1 MPGASGSNPPYP
13 SYPMAQPYQTPQNY
27 PPYPVYPQTTGMYP
41 PASGGYPRPAYPPP
55 NPPQPNVSLIL
66 KAIILVPQVLKAYFN
81 KGNPIRVFSGSLS
94 ALPRVMFQDLFRH
107 LLTVFT
113 LGFMST

>member
-1 MPGASGSNPPYP
+1 MPMPGASGSNPPYP

-66 KAIILVPQVLKAYFN
+66 KAIILLSQVLKAYFN
-81 KGNPIRVFSGSLS
+81 KDNPLRVFSGSLS
-94 ALPRVMFQDLFRH
+94 ALPCV
-107 LLTVFT
+107 T
-113 LGFMST
+113 LIQLDIFY